1 MRIFSSI
8 QSYQATKKTVVTL
21 GTFDGVHL
29 GHLSILKKL
38 VTEAH
43 KLNGESL
50 VLTFFPHPRMVL
62 KQDDSI
68 KLINTIEEKTELL
81 ANTGIDNLVIHAFD
95 NVFSQLSGEEFVKQV
110 LVDTFMVEKVIIGY
124 DHRFGKGGACDIND
138 LVRFGVKYGFEVE
151 QISAKEVDEVSVS
164 STKIRQALNDGD
176 IIKANEFLGYPFY
189 INGIVTK
196 GRQLGRTIGFPTAN
210 IVPTEKYKL
219 IPKEGVYLVKVYTL
233 DKTYNGMLNI
243 GTNPTVNG
251 VNQTIEVNILD
262 FNQDIYDTAIKISF
276 LEHVRNVVKF
286 NSLDELK
293 NQLNKDK
300 QYAIKY
306 FSK

>member
-1 MRIFSSI
+1 LRIFSSI